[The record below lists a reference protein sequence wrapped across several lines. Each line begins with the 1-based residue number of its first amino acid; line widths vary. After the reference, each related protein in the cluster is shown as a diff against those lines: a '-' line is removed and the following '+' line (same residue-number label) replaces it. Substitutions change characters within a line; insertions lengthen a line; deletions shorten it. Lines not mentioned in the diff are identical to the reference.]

1 MLKPAHKATAL
12 VAAASATALVFA
24 GAAVAGPPADRGPD
38 PAKFSKKFRAAV
50 TPEAIGAHLDAFQA
64 IADEHGDRASG
75 NPGYAAS
82 RDYVVQKLRDAGYTP
97 QVQSFD
103 FPFFSEN
110 SPSVLEQVSPDA
122 TTYTPGDFSVMS
134 FSGSGDVT
142 AEVVAVDT
150 DATATDASTSGCEA
164 EDFAG
169 FPAGAIALM
178 QRGTCAFGDKA
189 SNAEAA
195 GAAGA
200 IIFNRGTP
208 GNEGD
213 IGGTLG
219 EVVGIPVVGSN
230 FAIGQDLADPAGTVA
245 HVVTDTTNETKT
257 TYNVTAETAK
267 GDPNNV
273 VMAGAHLDSVDGG
286 AGINDNGSGSATIL
300 TVAEELAKAKKLT
313 NKVRFAWWGAEEAGL
328 LGSQHWVYDM
338 YDNNPSALEDISL
351 YLNFDMVGSP
361 NYVRFVY
368 DGDNSMGGGVE
379 GPDGSAQ
386 IEQLFTNYFT
396 SQGLASEETEFS
408 GRSDYGPF
416 LDVGIASG
424 GLFTGA
430 EGVKTEEQAE
440 VYGGTAGEW
449 YDPCYHQACD
459 DRSNISMDAID
470 EMSDAVAHSVWTLSQ
485 STYLV
490 NGEGKHKGP
499 KKPAEPTVKSNSHA
513 VIG

>member
-1 MLKPAHKATAL
+1 MSKPAHKAAVL
-12 VAAASATALVFA
+12 IAGASATALVCA

-38 PAKFSKKFRAAV
+38 PAQFSKKFRAAV

-75 NPGYAAS
+75 NPGYDAS
-82 RDYVVQKLRDAGYTP
+82 RDYVVEKLRAAGYSP
-97 QVQSFD
+97 QVQSFT

-110 SPSVLEQVSPDA
+110 SPTVLEQVTPDP
-122 TTYTPGDFSVMS
+122 TSYTDYSVMS

-142 AEVVAVDT
+142 AAVVPVDT
-150 DATATDASTSGCEA
+150 AATATDASTSGCEA

-178 QRGTCAFGDKA
+178 QRGSCAFGDKA

-195 GAAGA
+195 GAAA
-200 IIFNRGTP
+200 AVIFNRGTP
-208 GNEGD
+208 GAEGD

-219 EVVGIPVVGSN
+219 HVVGIPVVGSS
-230 FAIGQDLADPAGTVA
+230 FAIGQDLADPAGTTA

-257 TYNVTAETAK
+257 TYNVIAETAK

-286 AGINDNGSGSATIL
+286 AGINDNGSGSAAIL
-300 TVAEELAKAKKLT
+300 AVAEALAKEKKIT
-313 NKVRFAWWGAEEAGL
+313 NKVRFGWWGAEEAGL
-328 LGSQHWVYDM
+328 LGSQHWVYDQ
-338 YDNNPSALEDISL
+338 YDNNPGALEDISM
-351 YLNFDMVGSP
+351 YLNFDMIGSP

-386 IEQLFTNYFT
+386 IEQLFTNYFA

-430 EGVKTEEQAE
+430 EGVKTAEQAAT
-440 VYGGTAGEW
+440 YGGTAGEW

-459 DRSNISMDAID
+459 DRSNISESAID
-470 EMSDAVAHSVWTLSQ
+470 EMSDAVAHAVYTLSQ
-485 STYLV
+485 STALV
-490 NGEGKHKGP
+490 NGEGKVRGP
-499 KKPAEPTVKSNSHA
+499 KAPAAPTVKSNSHA
-513 VIG
+513 SVS